1 MSPARGRA
9 VLLLARSRSLQRG
22 VVWFS
27 IPRAGVSVAGGRVTV
42 NGIGIGIAHA
52 QSLLKFTEESG
63 EDSVSRGWWRERTSR
78 AFPIRSA
85 RIALA
90 RRGEGAPAQ
99 GRRWVLAAL
108 VEVFFSEERGVR
120 ILKLPIR
127 RFGNRVTVPLAGIG
141 VHHAQSWPIL
151 GFWECAFLG

>member
-1 MSPARGRA
+1 MRARVAFNVGWCGFRFPAPEFQSRA
-9 VLLLARSRSLQRG
+9 GELLL
-22 VVWFS
+22 
-27 IPRAGVSVAGGRVTV
+27 I
-42 NGIGIGIAHA
+42 GIGIGIAHA